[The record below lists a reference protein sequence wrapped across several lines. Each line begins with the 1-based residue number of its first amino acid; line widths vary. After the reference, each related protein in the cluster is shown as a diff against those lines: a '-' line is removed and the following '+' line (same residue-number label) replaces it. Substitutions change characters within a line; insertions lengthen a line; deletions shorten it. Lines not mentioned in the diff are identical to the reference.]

1 MICRRSVLQLS
12 PPAWAHESPWGLGQ
26 SILSQKDWTVSAEC
40 PTLIIMEYEALEKSD
55 FPLSLLPKL
64 SPTSLF
70 GQLRLTLLA
79 LDALKTTELKPIF
92 MQVILS
98 TSCHPLPYHVLCISE
113 VATYSIYLHNFTSE
127 EFQLRCPKLQR
138 RVPQASGF
146 FNSLEAEP
154 RVMPVQPSHPK
165 LLFHLPSAEQD
176 SDVLKGGDLHAQFTG
191 IFAEQPASDRS
202 IKHCFWR
209 AAPSFPSQLLV
220 GRQELAKI

>member
-1 MICRRSVLQLS
+1 MCRRSVLQLS

-40 PTLIIMEYEALEKSD
+40 PTLIIMGYEALEKSD

-79 LDALKTTELKPIF
+79 LDALKTTERKQIF

-98 TSCHPLPYHVLCISE
+98 TSCHPLPYHVLCISA
-113 VATYSIYLHNFTSE
+113 ATYSIYLHDFTSE

-146 FNSLEAEP
+146 FNFFGGWTRGDACTAK
-154 RVMPVQPSHPK
+154 PSQTP
-165 LLFHLPSAEQD
+165 FP
-176 SDVLKGGDLHAQFTG
+176 
-191 IFAEQPASDRS
+191 PALCWAGLRCTEGWRPACP
-202 IKHCFWR
+202 IHRNFCR
-209 AAPSFPSQLLV
+209 AAC
-220 GRQELAKI
+220 